1 MYKNYVKD
9 SLTINEYNA
18 KNSSAPDGQ
27 QYCNAFCQQYM
38 NIDQCRFY
46 YQKYKN
52 YFGCYWYCVYRT
64 EKYRRI

>member
-27 QYCNAFCQQYM
+27 QYCNAFCQKYY
-38 NIDQCRFY
+38 NNSFY
-46 YQKYKN
+46 LS
-52 YFGCYWYCVYRT
+52 VYV
-64 EKYRRI
+64 

>member
-27 QYCNAFCQQYM
+27 QYCNAFCQQYY
-38 NIDQCRFY
+38 NNSFY
-46 YQKYKN
+46 LS
-52 YFGCYWYCVYRT
+52 VYV
-64 EKYRRI
+64 